1 MMKGTQTALVLLLLG
16 LTGCAT
22 TQLHFTSEPSGA
34 EVATKTRHYWR
45 SLKRV
50 DTWDVQGMTPCTVKV
65 WARYG
70 PDEARLS
77 LDTNQSRVVVL
88 LPFGHHGIVRGSA
101 MGYGYG
107 VQGTVYAA
115 IACPPAALAGVG
127 CLGLWTA
134 TAMAVDRGTDYTQ
147 TDFHVLFG
155 ARDCGWTTIHAEQ
168 YVPLPDRVNPP
179 DKPDCCRVYVL
190 RPMSGDKDP
199 PKGNVEVFDGL
210 KAIGRTVKG
219 SYLCWER
226 PSGKMTITGVT
237 GNRVSLELA
246 AEKGRVYYVV
256 QHVWAGFF
264 NPRNS
269 MRLVD
274 ETEGLTA
281 LKQCAAPTVK
291 VGGEDVSGG
300 KRKGARKNNAVFK

>member
-1 MMKGTQTALVLLLLG
+1 MMKGAQTALVLLLLG

-34 EVATKTRHYWR
+34 TVATKTRHYWR
-45 SLKRV
+45 SLRLV
-50 DTWDVQGMTPCTVKV
+50 ETWDPQGTTPCTVKV
-65 WARYG
+65 WSRYG

-101 MGYGYG
+101 MGYGCG
-107 VQGTVYAA
+107 AQGAAGAA
-115 IACPPAALAGVG
+115 IAYPPAALVCVG
-127 CLGLWTA
+127 CLGLWTV

-155 ARDCGWTTIHAEQ
+155 AGDCGWTSIHAEQ

-190 RPMSGDKDP
+190 RPMSGDKGAP
-199 PKGNVEVFDGL
+199 SGNIEVFDGL
-210 KAIGRTVKG
+210 KAIGRTGKG

-226 PSGKMTITGVT
+226 QAGKTTITGVT
-237 GNRVSLELA
+237 GNTSSLELVV
-246 AEKGRVYYVV
+246 EKGRVYYVM
-256 QHVWAGFF
+256 QDAWQGFF
-264 NPRNS
+264 NTRNS
-269 MRLVD
+269 MKLVD
-274 ETEGLTA
+274 ETEGLAA
-281 LKQCAAPTVK
+281 LRQCAAPAVK
-291 VGGEDVSGG
+291 PPLH
-300 KRKGARKNNAVFK
+300 